1 MPFRLSRAAEADLLS
16 IYQYSFDMFGPAQAE
31 AYQDRIEQTI
41 NLVGENPQLA
51 RLRDEI
57 LPPVRIHP
65 AGSHMIIYQIDAN
78 GFAHIL
84 RIRHQRENWLSDFD

>member
-51 RLRDEI
+51 RLMQMVLPISCAYGTSGKTGSRI
-57 LPPVRIHP
+57 LTKPSHPVSVPSFR
-65 AGSHMIIYQIDAN
+65 G
-78 GFAHIL
+78 
-84 RIRHQRENWLSDFD
+84 